1 MNESMNQAPK
11 NEKDSLNTQEVKSF
25 VNLRLFAISL
35 MLNYLTPTQQ
45 YLIYPY
51 QHWLNVSGALPQSIF
66 LKIKRRE
73 NPKHSGS

>member
-11 NEKDSLNTQEVKSF
+11 NEKDSLSTQEVKSF